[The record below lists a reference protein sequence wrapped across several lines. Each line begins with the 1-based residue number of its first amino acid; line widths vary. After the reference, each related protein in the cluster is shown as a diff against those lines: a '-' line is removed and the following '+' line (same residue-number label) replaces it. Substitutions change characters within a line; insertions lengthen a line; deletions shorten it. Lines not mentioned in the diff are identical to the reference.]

1 MHRVFFFP
9 FILCLCSVSCQ
20 SEHPPARFSLPLG
33 KWCVAQSQR
42 VDSSF
47 AVAQATDAIAG
58 HYLSAGY
65 KPVRI
70 EQARDGMLISL
81 VPERPQGT
89 RGGGLIWVD
98 GETGCAM
105 VLKRYE

>member
-1 MHRVFFFP
+1 MHRASLLLFVP
-9 FILCLCSVSCQ
+9 CLCSVSCKT
-20 SEHPPARFSLPLG
+20 ERPPARFSPPLG

-47 AVAQATDAIAG
+47 AVAQATDALAG
-58 HYLSAGY
+58 QYLSGGY
-65 KPVRI
+65 KPLRI
-70 EQARDGMLISL
+70 ERVRDGMLLSL

-89 RGGGLIWVD
+89 GGGGLIWVD